1 MGIPRLR
8 ESGRISVS
16 FSRMRWPGLAL
27 ALVPTITLAGGGR
40 AGADADSTPLHA
52 SVTCDHA
59 AAPGR
64 LRCDVELRTRDAA
77 IRWADVEVVEVT
89 EFIVPLRG
97 RAGPR
102 EATTHEDDLW
112 RWGLGLVA
120 RDRGAGDVT
129 VRVHA
134 VVCHNEGCGPE
145 ETMARGLVIVGR

>member
-1 MGIPRLR
+1 MDP
-8 ESGRISVS
+8 
-16 FSRMRWPGLAL
+16 
-27 ALVPTITLAGGGR
+27 
-40 AGADADSTPLHA
+40 TPLHA

-64 LRCDVELRTRDAA
+64 LRCDVELRARDAA
-77 IRWADVEVVEVT
+77 LRWADVEIVEVT

-120 RDRGAGDVT
+120 RDRGEGDVT
-129 VRVHA
+129 VRVCA
-134 VVCHNEGCGPE
+134 VVCRNEECGPE
-145 ETMARGLVIVGR
+145 ETIARGHVIVGR

>member
-1 MGIPRLR
+1 M
-8 ESGRISVS
+8 
-16 FSRMRWPGLAL
+16 
-27 ALVPTITLAGGGR
+27 
-40 AGADADSTPLHA
+40 
-52 SVTCDHA
+52 TCDHA

-64 LRCDVELRTRDAA
+64 IRCDVELRTHDVAL
-77 IRWADVEVVEVT
+77 RWADVEVVEVT

-129 VRVHA
+129 VRVRA
-134 VVCHNEGCGPE
+134 VVCRNEECGPE
-145 ETMARGLVIVGR
+145 ETMARGLVLVGR